1 MGIAV
6 DGDHRVCPMGRPRP
20 LLSARFGGYGDAMY
34 SVLIPAAVISIGVLA
49 VALPTLIVVEIAH
62 AVLVRRDRAR
72 RTSS

>member
-1 MGIAV
+1 
-6 DGDHRVCPMGRPRP
+6 
-20 LLSARFGGYGDAMY
+20 MY